1 MGDEIPE
8 ARCRCNDCRGEW
20 RMLMTHL
27 QAFRLAIDPPVC
39 DWLVWE
45 SEPSRLKALTL
56 GLSAAWRLWPFAH
69 TADQPQ

>member
-1 MGDEIPE
+1 
-8 ARCRCNDCRGEW
+8 
-20 RMLMTHL
+20 MLMTHL